1 MMSKSNLNDA
11 LYSNEISFLSK
22 KISNFIFFL
31 KKRKFKNKKNFQ
43 VSISINIM
51 ENNY

>member
-22 KISNFIFFL
+22 KISNFIFFKKKESL
-31 KKRKFKNKKNFQ
+31 KIKKTFRFQ
-43 VSISINIM
+43 FR
-51 ENNY
+51 